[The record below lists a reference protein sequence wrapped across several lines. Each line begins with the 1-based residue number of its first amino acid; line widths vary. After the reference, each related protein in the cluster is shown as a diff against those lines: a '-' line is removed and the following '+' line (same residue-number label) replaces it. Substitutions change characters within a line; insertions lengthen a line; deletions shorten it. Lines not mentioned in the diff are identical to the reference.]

1 MDINEQTSSN
11 VGHCLLNGSKLGI
24 MQSSTGFW
32 WDWSPIRFR
41 FRKLIKNDMSRENIQ
56 EQG

>member
-24 MQSSTGFW
+24 MQSSTAFW
-32 WDWSPIRFR
+32 
-41 FRKLIKNDMSRENIQ
+41 
-56 EQG
+56 